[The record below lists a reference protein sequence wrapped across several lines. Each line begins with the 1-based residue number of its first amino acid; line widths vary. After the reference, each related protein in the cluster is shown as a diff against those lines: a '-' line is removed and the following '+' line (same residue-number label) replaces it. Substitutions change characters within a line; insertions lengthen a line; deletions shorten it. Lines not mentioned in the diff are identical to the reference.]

1 MIARIKKSVTINL
14 RVEEGQRLVRDLV
27 YEANLLDLGA
37 RYADVVALAEVV
49 DYLRALED
57 GRRVQGRQPRR
68 QT

>member
-27 YEANLLDLGA
+27 HEANLLDLGA

-49 DYLRALED
+49 DYLRELEN
-57 GRRVQGRQPRR
+57 GRRVQG
-68 QT
+68 